1 MKIDLKKITIIFI
14 ILLLKL
20 GIPFLK
26 KSTNTVFQNTGSL
39 KLGFA

>member
-1 MKIDLKKITIIFI
+1 MKIDLKNIILIFI

-26 KSTNTVFQNTGSL
+26 KSTNIVFQNTGSL

>member
-1 MKIDLKKITIIFI
+1 MKIDLKNIILIFI

-26 KSTNTVFQNTGSL
+26 KSANTTVQNTGSL